1 MKEASS
7 KSGSQSNVV
16 ESSLPYKSVRLTK
29 KICNDMS
36 TFKGTRKRLTE
47 LQQKINEKHS
57 KIRSGEEKL
66 EVNEE
71 LRQIYAE
78 FFENTK
84 KEQDLIIVILAQL
97 SLLVEKAEEKQKES
111 GVFTQQAIATDT
123 TPQADSLA
131 AEGASNVAVPSQPQQ
146 PTTPQATAV
155 STDAMQVDEEDE
167 EMATAPSGSS
177 ATANISDSE
186 KQPAGKT
193 TTRTTKK
200 RQTKGTKS
208 TKEPA
213 SERTKTEA
221 QPITTDKY
229 LQLDEGIP
237 VKSKVAAR
245 ISGASEESGDSGF
258 WILASIL
265 KYYPDKNRYDVIDED
280 NSDDESSTSERKTY
294 KLNKNHIVQL
304 PTDFSQHKPFKK
316 GEQVFAVFPDTTTF
330 YPAIVD
336 TAPTKNS
343 KNYYLKF
350 EDDEEDGKTP
360 LRKVSFKY
368 VMPLPK

>member
-1 MKEASS
+1 MKVASS
-7 KSGSQSNVV
+7 KTNGSQSNVV
-16 ESSLPYKSVRLTK
+16 ESSFPYKSVRLTK
-29 KICNDMS
+29 KICNDMT
-36 TFKGTRKRLTE
+36 TFRGTRKRLTE
-47 LQQKINEKHS
+47 LQQKINEKHA

-111 GVFTQQAIATDT
+111 GMLTQQVTTADTTQQADVL
-123 TPQADSLA
+123 PV
-131 AEGASNVAVPSQPQQ
+131 EASSSAQPSQPQQ
-146 PTTPQATAV
+146 TTTPPATT
-155 STDAMQVDEEDE
+155 STDTMQIDEEDE
-167 EMATAPSGSS
+167 EMAS
-177 ATANISDSE
+177 ATAANVSDSE

-193 TTRTTKK
+193 TRTTKK
-200 RQTKGTKS
+200 RQTKGAKS

-280 NSDDESSTSERKTY
+280 NSDDESSSSDRKTY

-316 GEQVFAVFPDTTTF
+316 GDKVFAVFPDTTTF

-336 TAPTKNS
+336 TVPTKNS

-368 VMPLPK
+368 VMAVPK